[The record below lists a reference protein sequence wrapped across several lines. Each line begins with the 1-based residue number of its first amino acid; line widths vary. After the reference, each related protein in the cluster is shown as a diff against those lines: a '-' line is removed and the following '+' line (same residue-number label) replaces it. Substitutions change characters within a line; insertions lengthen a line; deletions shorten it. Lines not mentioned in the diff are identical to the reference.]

1 MGSFDLCIRT
11 ENHKETIDIARR
23 LGFSGVGLI
32 VPYST
37 NYMREISDLKESIK
51 KIKPVID
58 VAFGVEI
65 NPAGSGKMKDV
76 RKIAKT
82 VRKDIEIVMVRGGDA
97 NADRLALETPEVD
110 IITHHKDMR
119 INQVLAKLSAKN
131 NVSVGFLFSDLLLS
145 YKRTRISLFSD
156 MIRDARVLKKYKAP
170 FILSSGSLSEWDL
183 RSPSDMLAFGRLLGY
198 QDNMIKKSLS
208 DGILKENRKRLGK
221 KWVMPGVEIE

>member
-11 ENHKETIDIARR
+11 ENHKEAIGMAKR
-23 LGFSGVGLI
+23 LGFSGIGLI
-32 VPYST
+32 VPYSI
-37 NYMREISDLKESIK
+37 NYMREIGDLKDSIK
-51 KIKPVID
+51 KIKPGID

-65 NPAGSGKMKDV
+65 NPARSGKMKDV
-76 RKIAKT
+76 RRVAKT
-82 VRKDIEIVMVRGGDA
+82 VRKDVELVVVRGGDV
-97 NADRLALETPEVD
+97 NADRTALETPEVD

-119 INQVLAKLSAKN
+119 INQVLARLSAKN

-156 MIRDARVLKKYKAP
+156 MIRDARILKKYKSP

-183 RSPSDMLAFGRLLGY
+183 RSPSDLLAFGRMLGY
-198 QDNMIKKSLS
+198 QDNHLRKSMS
-208 DGILKENRKRLGK
+208 DWILKENRKRLGK